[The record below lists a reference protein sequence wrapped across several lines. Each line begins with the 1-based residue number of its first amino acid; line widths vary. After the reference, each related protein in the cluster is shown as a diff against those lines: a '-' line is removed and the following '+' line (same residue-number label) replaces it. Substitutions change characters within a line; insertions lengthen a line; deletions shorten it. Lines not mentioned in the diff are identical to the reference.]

1 MAFEE
6 KSILLLFL
14 LLTGLLVSPAHGVGK
29 DEEVPTPC
37 CFPSSFQATVADMR
51 SVATGQMRLFEVYR
65 DWDRRLQAHR
75 VMTFAPPGQ
84 VAPVMTMILDFAKS
98 VEYIISASG
107 DCQSRPLEY
116 AMLEPCMPE
125 DAVLLGETYL
135 GFGEDATRFRAW
147 SFKRSD
153 HGRNISMTVAVTHS
167 DCVPVMETITGTMG
181 RASVDTMATFT
192 SFTELQNLDIFDVPP
207 SCSVLM

>member
-51 SVATGQMRLFEVYR
+51 SVATGQM
-65 DWDRRLQAHR
+65 
-75 VMTFAPPGQ
+75 
-84 VAPVMTMILDFAKS
+84 S